1 MQGTPLS
8 RVLGEYVERSAGR
21 PGGGGVGRDMQF
33 DAVAKQVNRI
43 RTEAVKA
50 QASTRLAKAY
60 AGPDTG
66 GSGGGGGTGSRNASP
81 AKNEGR
87 R

>member
-1 MQGTPLS
+1 
-8 RVLGEYVERSAGR
+8 
-21 PGGGGVGRDMQF
+21 MQF

-66 GSGGGGGTGSRNASP
+66 GGGGGGGGSRNASP
-81 AKNEGR
+81 AKAGAR